1 MAGFVETVSTLN
13 SAIRTLLVLL
23 VIAATSVGAYFGY
36 TTYYQVELDA
46 QRKTEKLAEV
56 EQTLADREL
65 EISRQKRQIQ
75 QRDQELAAKQAELA
89 VKDDQIRTLEID
101 VRVKQEK
108 INQLDTALRLLKV
121 DHRLARITILDQG
134 TDDAGTEFTLIEFVE
149 LNESGEPIDEP
160 REFRLKGDMIYV
172 EYLVA
177 KFEDKY
183 VEKADLDRATSI
195 CLFRRIFSEQ
205 QEPKDGFLLDEPNT
219 RPTAYARGSQMSEF
233 EKQIWDDFWNIANDP
248 ERARELGIRAAHAEA
263 PAIKAVKGKVYQLE
277 LRSSGGLTITPVAQ
291 Q

>member
-23 VIAATSVGAYFGY
+23 AIGAASIGAYLGY

-46 QRKTEKLAEV
+46 QKKSKQLAEAA
-56 EQTLADREL
+56 QTLAEREHEIARQQELIQRRTEELAEKQIEL
-65 EISRQKRQIQ
+65 ERKDEQIG
-75 QRDQELAAKQAELA
+75 A
-89 VKDDQIRTLEID
+89 LEVD
-101 VRVKQEK
+101 VALKQER
-108 INQLDTALRLLKV
+108 INQLDTALRLIKV
-121 DHRLARITILDQG
+121 DHRLARITVLDQG
-134 TDDAGTEFTLIEFVE
+134 TDEQGDVYTQIEFVE

-160 REFRLKGDMIYV
+160 RPFRLKGEMIYV

-183 VEKADLDRATSI
+183 VEQADLDRATSI

-205 QEPKDGFLLDEPNT
+205 QEPKDGFLLDQPNT
-219 RPTAYARGSQMSEF
+219 RPTAYARGSQMSQF
-233 EKQIWDDFWNIANDP
+233 EKKIWDDFWNIANDP

-263 PAIKAVKGKVYQLE
+263 PAIKAMKGKVYQLE
-277 LRSSGGLTITPVAQ
+277 LRSSGGLTITPVSSQ
-291 Q
+291 